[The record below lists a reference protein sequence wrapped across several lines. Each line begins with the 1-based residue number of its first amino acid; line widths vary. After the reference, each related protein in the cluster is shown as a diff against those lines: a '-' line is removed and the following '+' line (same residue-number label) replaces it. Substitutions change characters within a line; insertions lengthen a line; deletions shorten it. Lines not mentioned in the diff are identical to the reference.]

1 MIDIINTLQL
11 KRGKVLYALNN
22 SMNKQIKSNSFYE
35 YEHGVC
41 DTCHQFLTDCVC
53 DDIRALDNGGFE
65 QNEFEFCEECYQ
77 PINDCV
83 CHLYTDLDIDYNVP
97 ITKYIKTSKKSTKY
111 KRSQYL
117 RYYDAYIPSYPF
129 IKNDFEYESYA
140 DLQKRVPVDNY
151 TIEYKNTGSD
161 ITIIAPHGGTIEPG
175 TTEVAKIIAQNSS
188 YNYYSFIGINRKET
202 DLHITSHKFDEPLC
216 IDLVKRSKIVVAIH
230 GYQDVKKQICLGGRD
245 NRLKNKAF
253 NKLSAAGFT
262 SITEGHMYPGIHPTN
277 ICNLGKRKR
286 GLQLELSNGIRKDPN
301 EIKKVADVIN
311 TLLQY
316 V

>member
-97 ITKYIKTSKKSTKY
+97 ITKYIKTSKKSTKF
-111 KRSQYL
+111 KRSQ
-117 RYYDAYIPSYPF
+117 
-129 IKNDFEYESYA
+129 
-140 DLQKRVPVDNY
+140 
-151 TIEYKNTGSD
+151 
-161 ITIIAPHGGTIEPG
+161 
-175 TTEVAKIIAQNSS
+175 
-188 YNYYSFIGINRKET
+188 
-202 DLHITSHKFDEPLC
+202 
-216 IDLVKRSKIVVAIH
+216 
-230 GYQDVKKQICLGGRD
+230 
-245 NRLKNKAF
+245 
-253 NKLSAAGFT
+253 
-262 SITEGHMYPGIHPTN
+262 
-277 ICNLGKRKR
+277 
-286 GLQLELSNGIRKDPN
+286 
-301 EIKKVADVIN
+301 
-311 TLLQY
+311 
-316 V
+316 